1 MVILAWVWGK
11 DFSLDFD
18 PFAALILTL
27 SVVHAYFVS
36 SDGNSNW
43 LMGVQLLGTYTL
55 IAILYLFIKEEPNTP
70 PPPAGALGLPVLPSF
85 SPGPP
90 S

>member
-1 MVILAWVWGK
+1 MVILAWIWGK

-55 IAILYLFIKEEPNTP
+55 IAILYLFIREDAKASP
-70 PPPAGALGLPVLPSF
+70 PPPASLGGLVASMT
-85 SPGPP
+85 PP